1 MSQILPK
8 QYSAASGSDSLTCE
22 SIHRLSSGVFRLT
35 DFIADGGGWSAIW
48 KFSRSILLFLGV
60 LSCVTGSVLEAGT
73 FYVNYSKVVK
83 IEDVLA
89 YHESILHPTV
99 DLDPGLLRAAGHSS
113 LGYLSIGEI
122 APDAPYRDR
131 AISSNVPRPMRNEV
145 WKSDVVDLSSSEWR
159 EFVIED
165 LASQIVEKG
174 FDGFFLD
181 TMDAVELLISRFPD
195 RADEFRRGLVRLVK
209 DLRLSFPEKR
219 IVVNRGFAV
228 MDEIRD
234 VIDGVMVESVFGSF
248 DHSSGAFRSV
258 PASDTS
264 AILNLI
270 RPLYEAGKDIYV
282 LDYADPLKPS
292 EGQALSRKASE
303 LGFHTFISTPALNGV
318 SVAPL
323 RKMPRKV
330 LVLFGN
336 DPSAGPWAPRYPS
349 DSSTF
354 LTLHMCFEWL
364 GIEVE
369 YFNAFENGFH
379 FDPKGEYR
387 AILTD
392 QTLVIPSRH
401 EQAFVDSVIK
411 AKESGVKLLLA
422 GHVPITGW
430 VQTQRL
436 FTALGIRGTGDLV
449 PNIASQRLLKKDS
462 DIMDFKERVRLVPFN
477 NLDLQGP
484 ADADVSL
491 SVECRT
497 LDEKNLVYDAVFS
510 ASWGGI
516 MFEPYLFFTRPNYDD
531 LWLLDPFKFLR
542 KALDLDEFPVPDT
555 TTRDGMRLF
564 YSHIDGDGF
573 ANISEVDPN
582 RRSSEIVRDFILTR
596 YPFPITYSVI
606 EAEVEAISML
616 QKSDTAPELR
626 EIARSIFALPNIQMA
641 SHSYSHPFFWI
652 DDDPR
657 QAIYNSRHLPLK
669 NNYRFSLDREIK
681 GSIDYINQELAPNG
695 KEVELFLWSGNC
707 RPSVEAMKKVRDQ
720 GILNMNGGDT
730 LISTAKPSLSFV
742 SPRTLS
748 WDGELQILAANQNEN
763 VYTHDW
769 TGPYFG
775 MYSKVIDTFEKT
787 ESPIRLKPVNVY
799 FHNYCGDKPDGLQS
813 LITVFDWVQRQE
825 LHSVTALQYAKIAR
839 DSRFTTIYQRTPNHF
854 VMVNEGEL
862 RTFRLRSTDLVPD
875 FERSSGVVGYVD
887 HEGYRYVHTDGRRRI
902 ELVLVPGRESDHY
915 LFLAKSS
922 GEISWESSSRERLR
936 FEARDV
942 RPVHVEIG
950 GVPAEKPLAFL
961 LNGES
966 QSVKSDSN
974 GRVILT
980 LPSQASVEISTLGE
994 GGSDE

>member
-1 MSQILPK
+1 MS
-8 QYSAASGSDSLTCE
+8 SASWLLL
-22 SIHRLSSGVFRLT
+22 H
-35 DFIADGGGWSAIW
+35 WSPGDTLRW
-48 KFSRSILLFLGV
+48 VLLLFGLLGFGIV
-60 LSCVTGSVLEAGT
+60 PSLEAGT
-73 FYVNYSKVVK
+73 FYVNYSKTVK
-83 IEDVLA
+83 VEDVLA
-89 YHESILHPTV
+89 HPESILHPTV
-99 DLDPGLLRAAGHSS
+99 DLDPKLLAAAGHSA

-131 AISSNVPRPMRNEV
+131 AIAFGVPRPMRNDI
-145 WKSDVVDLSSSEWR
+145 WKSEVVDLGASEWR
-159 EFVIED
+159 EFVLQD
-165 LASQIVEKG
+165 LAPGIIDKG
-174 FDGFFLD
+174 FDGIFLD
-181 TMDAVELLISRFPD
+181 TMDAVEMLMGRFPD
-195 RADEFRRGLVRLVK
+195 RAPEFREGLIRLVK
-209 DLRLSFPEKR
+209 DLRLAFPDKR

-228 MDEIRD
+228 MDELLSE
-234 VIDGVMVESVFGSF
+234 IDGVMVESVFGSF
-248 DHSSGAFRSV
+248 DHKSGAFLSV
-258 PASDTS
+258 DAAQTT
-264 AILNLI
+264 AILNLVTPI
-270 RPLYEAGKDIYV
+270 QTAGKDVYV
-282 LDYADPLKPS
+282 LDYANPMEPAL
-292 EGQALSRKASE
+292 GQEISRKASD
-303 LGFHTFISTPALNGV
+303 LGFHTFVSTPALGGI

-330 LVLFGN
+330 LVLYGN
-336 DPSAGPWAPRYPS
+336 DPSAGPWAPRFPS

-369 YFNAFENGFH
+369 YFNAFQNAYH
-379 FDPKGEYR
+379 FDPLGEYR

-392 QTLVIPSRH
+392 QTLVVPSRH
-401 EQAFVDSVIK
+401 EQVFVDSVIK
-411 AKESGVKLLLA
+411 AKDAGVKLLFA
-422 GHVPITGW
+422 GHIPIAGW

-436 FTALGIRGTGDLV
+436 FATLGIQGTGDLV
-449 PNIASQRLLKKDS
+449 PSIASQRLLKKDPE
-462 DIMDFKERVRLVPFN
+462 IMDFKERVRLVPFN

-491 SVECRT
+491 SVECQT
-497 LDEKNLVYDAVFS
+497 LEEKKLVYDAVFS

-516 MFEPYLFFTRPNYDD
+516 MFEPYLFFTRPNFDD
-531 LWLLDPFKFLR
+531 LWLLDPFKFLS
-542 KALDLDEFPVPDT
+542 KALDLEEFPVPDT

-582 RRSSEIVRDFILTR
+582 RRSSEIVRDFILAK

-626 EIARSIFALPNIQMA
+626 EIARSIFALPNIQVA

-657 QAIYNSRHLPLK
+657 QTVYNSRHLPLK

-681 GSIDYINQELAPNG
+681 GSIDYINRELVPDG

-707 RPSVEAMKKVRDQ
+707 RPSVEAMKKTRDL

-742 SPRTLS
+742 SPRTLY
-748 WDGELQILAANQNEN
+748 WDGALQILAANQNEN

-813 LITVFDWVQRQE
+813 LLTVFDWVKSQE

-839 DSRFTTIYQRTPNHF
+839 DSRFTSIYQRAPNHF

-875 FERSSGVVGYVD
+875 LSRSSGVVGYVD
-887 HEGYRYVHTDGRRRI
+887 HEGFRYLHTDGRRRV
-902 ELVLVPGRESDHY
+902 ELVLASSAKAEEHLY
-915 LFLAKSS
+915 LERSS
-922 GEISWESSSRERLR
+922 GEIRWDELSSDHLR
-936 FEARDV
+936 FEVHDV
-942 RPVHVEIG
+942 RPVSLVIG
-950 GVPAEKPLAFL
+950 GVEADVPLSISVNGAAQV
-961 LNGES
+961 GES
-966 QSVKSDSN
+966 DPD
-974 GRVILT
+974 GRLKLE
-980 LPSQASVEISTLGE
+980 LPSRAKVEVSLSEAI
-994 GGSDE
+994 DRP